1 MSAARREGDR
11 ESSGWAIAEAAW
23 LAQPAHSPPLP
34 SCCVSLCP
42 VVPSRPARYHRS
54 YGLVTPPTNPAFSE
68 YRLGDLATAPLF
80 RRDHLGFRVEYPDA
94 QFTWSDSANKLKKNQ
109 KQFGEQGLQRSE
121 SPALEQR
128 RVQWRG
134 GPAHSPSGHSDSL
147 EEQQRQQ
154 AAYYQY
160 QQRQFEEA
168 YAQRQAAEA
177 QQQQQQPPPP
187 SQLQQNG
194 RAILTSSLAP
204 SRLSTASGL
213 APIWGPQAASHSSP
227 LTQAERQVIADKTNP
242 HRYPTPGFKSS
253 PYNPQFDGP
262 NQQQQR

>member
-1 MSAARREGDR
+1 M
-11 ESSGWAIAEAAW
+11 
-23 LAQPAHSPPLP
+23 
-34 SCCVSLCP
+34 
-42 VVPSRPARYHRS
+42 PSRPARYHRS